1 MMMIIIIIIIIIII
15 NKHIEKAKEE
25 LQRVHKRNFQ
35 NYRNFSGIFNLDVV
49 VQLIILVHSLNKG
62 NRVNRWS

>member
-1 MMMIIIIIIIIIII
+1 MIII

-62 NRVNRWS
+62 NRVNR